1 MTDQEFQERV
11 LVWIDHT
18 EDWKTQTDNRIDN
31 LEGRMDNLE
40 GRMDNL
46 EGRMDNLEG
55 RMSNIQ
61 ERMGNLEERMGSLL
75 EGVAW
80 IRGKLEGRRET
91 DAALWG
97 KIAVFAAIGSAIIAL
112 LAYFK

>member
-11 LVWIDHT
+11 LAWIERT
-18 EDWKTQTDNRIDN
+18 ENWKDRTDNWLDN
-31 LEGRMDNLE
+31 LEGQMDNL
-40 GRMDNL
+40 
-46 EGRMDNLEG
+46 
-55 RMSNIQ
+55 Q
-61 ERMGNLEERMGSLL
+61 ERMGSLQ

-80 IRGKLEGRRET
+80 IRGKLEGKHES

-97 KIAVFAAIGSAIIAL
+97 KIAVLAAVGSAIIAV

>member
-1 MTDQEFQERV
+1 MTAQEFQERV
-11 LVWIDHT
+11 LAWIEGT
-18 EDWKTQTDNRIDN
+18 ENWKSQTDN
-31 LEGRMDNLE
+31 RMDNLE

-55 RMSNIQ
+55 QMVNLQ
-61 ERMGNLEERMGSLL
+61 ERIGSVQ

-80 IRGKLEGRRET
+80 IRGKMEGTQESR
-91 DAALWG
+91 AALWG
-97 KIAVFAAIGSAIIAL
+97 KIAVLAALGSAIIAL

>member
-11 LVWIDHT
+11 LAWIERT
-18 EDWKTQTDNRIDN
+18 EGWKDRTDNRLGN

-46 EGRMDNLEG
+46 EGQMHNL
-55 RMSNIQ
+55 Q
-61 ERMGNLEERMGSLL
+61 ERIGSLQ
-75 EGVAW
+75 EGIAW
-80 IRGKLEGRRET
+80 IRGKMEGTQESR
-91 DAALWG
+91 AALWG
-97 KIAVFAAIGSAIIAL
+97 KIAVLAAVGSAIIAL

>member
-11 LVWIDHT
+11 LAWIERT
-18 EDWKTQTDNRIDN
+18 EGWKDRTDNRLDN

-40 GRMDNL
+40 GQMYNL
-46 EGRMDNLEG
+46 
-55 RMSNIQ
+55 Q
-61 ERMGNLEERMGSLL
+61 ERIGSLQ

-80 IRGKLEGRRET
+80 IRGKMEGTQESR
-91 DAALWG
+91 AALWG
-97 KIAVFAAIGSAIIAL
+97 KIAVLAAVGSAIIAL

>member
-11 LVWIDHT
+11 LTFIDHT
-18 EDWKTQTDNRIDN
+18 DNWKTKTDNRLDNLEGRMGNLEGRMGN

-40 GRMDNL
+40 GQMVTL
-46 EGRMDNLEG
+46 H
-55 RMSNIQ
+55 
-61 ERMGNLEERMGSLL
+61 ERMASVQ

-80 IRGKLEGRRET
+80 IRGKLEGKHES
-91 DAALWG
+91 DAALWA
-97 KIAVFAAIGSAIIAL
+97 KIAVLAAVGSAIIAI

>member
-11 LVWIDHT
+11 LAWIERT
-18 EDWKTQTDNRIDN
+18 ENWKDRTDNRLDN
-31 LEGRMDNLE
+31 LEGQMDNL
-40 GRMDNL
+40 
-46 EGRMDNLEG
+46 
-55 RMSNIQ
+55 Q
-61 ERMGNLEERMGSLL
+61 ERMGSLQ

-80 IRGKLEGRRET
+80 IRGKLEGKHES

-97 KIAVFAAIGSAIIAL
+97 KIAVLAAVGSAIIAV

>member
-11 LVWIDHT
+11 LAWIEHT
-18 EDWKTQTDNRIDN
+18 EGWKSQTDNRLGN

-40 GRMDNL
+40 G
-46 EGRMDNLEG
+46 
-55 RMSNIQ
+55 Q
-61 ERMGNLEERMGSLL
+61 MGNLQERIGSLQ

-80 IRGKLEGRRET
+80 IRGKMEGKQEA
-91 DAALWG
+91 DAALWSKVA
-97 KIAVFAAIGSAIIAL
+97 KIAVLVTMGSTIIAL

>member
-11 LVWIDHT
+11 LAWIERT
-18 EDWKTQTDNRIDN
+18 EDWKDRTDNRLDS
-31 LEGRMDNLE
+31 LEEQMDNL
-40 GRMDNL
+40 
-46 EGRMDNLEG
+46 
-55 RMSNIQ
+55 Q
-61 ERMGNLEERMGSLL
+61 ERMGSLQ

-80 IRGKLEGRRET
+80 IRGKLEGKHES

-97 KIAVFAAIGSAIIAL
+97 KIAVLAAVGSAIIAV

>member
-11 LVWIDHT
+11 LAWIEHT
-18 EDWKTQTDNRIDN
+18 EGWKSQTDNRLGN

-46 EGRMDNLEG
+46 EG
-55 RMSNIQ
+55 Q
-61 ERMGNLEERMGSLL
+61 MGNLQERIGSLQ

-80 IRGKLEGRRET
+80 IRGKMEGKQEA
-91 DAALWG
+91 DAALWSKVA
-97 KIAVFAAIGSAIIAL
+97 KIAVLVTMGSTIIAL

>member
-1 MTDQEFQERV
+1 MTSQEFQERV
-11 LVWIDHT
+11 LAWIEHT
-18 EDWKTQTDNRIDN
+18 ENWKTQTDNQLGN

-46 EGRMDNLEG
+46 EGQMNNL
-55 RMSNIQ
+55 Q
-61 ERMGNLEERMGSLL
+61 ERIGSVQ

-80 IRGKLEGRRET
+80 IRGKMEGTQESR
-91 DAALWG
+91 AALWG
-97 KIAVFAAIGSAIIAL
+97 KIAVLAAVGSAIIAL

>member
-11 LVWIDHT
+11 LVWIERT
-18 EDWKTQTDNRIDN
+18 ENWKVQTDTQLGN

-46 EGRMDNLEG
+46 EGQMVNL
-55 RMSNIQ
+55 Q
-61 ERMGNLEERMGSLL
+61 ERMGSLQ
-75 EGVAW
+75 EGIAW
-80 IRGKLEGRRET
+80 IRGKMEGTQESR
-91 DAALWG
+91 AALWG
-97 KIAVFAAIGSAIIAL
+97 KIAVLAAVGSAIIAL